1 MHGTK
6 ESFTLE
12 SVLKRGEYIADGHH
26 DLFIDGAKN
35 SNFSFTRQKIQNF
48 SLKGQKQKIFP

>member
-12 SVLKRGEYIADGHH
+12 SALKRGEYIAEGRFGIYLSNSAGISP
-26 DLFIDGAKN
+26 LFQLANIKT
-35 SNFSFTRQKIQNF
+35 SNGESWRRK
-48 SLKGQKQKIFP
+48 